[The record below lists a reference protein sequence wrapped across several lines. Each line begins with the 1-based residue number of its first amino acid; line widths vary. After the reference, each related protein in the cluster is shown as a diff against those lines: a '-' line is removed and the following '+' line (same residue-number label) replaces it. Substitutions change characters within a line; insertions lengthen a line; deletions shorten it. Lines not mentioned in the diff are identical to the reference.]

1 MLTHS
6 LFLFLLI
13 FAYFIVFFPIGFEPE
28 FFPWPLGFFSESLHV
43 FHVLRVCEHQH
54 MLGFSQTHIP
64 RVGKE
69 QGPVGTP
76 K

>member
-43 FHVLRVCEHQH
+43 FHVLTVCEHQH
-54 MLGFSQTHIP
+54 IC
-64 RVGKE
+64 
-69 QGPVGTP
+69 
-76 K
+76 